1 MKLVHVAS
9 YKDEFFNGIKSV
21 LIDLVPE
28 QRKLGHEVYV
38 FNQEYNEK
46 EVIPGERY
54 ISNNKEF
61 IKAIDEICPDFVIF
75 HSLYGLSDVRF
86 SWYLNRKAIPYLVEP
101 HGGTSIENAKKNW
114 LKKKI
119 ANLIYANRFIGKAAG
134 LIYLNS
140 KEAEECVFKS
150 VRKNYAIVPN
160 GTHEHNRNC
169 IRHNDPKV
177 HFIFLARIDIIQKGL
192 DLLFPAIEIF
202 NNSGLKEKAEF
213 HFYGKARNSLYEQQF
228 EEYISKSADNVFF
241 HGPATGIDK
250 ERAFQDADIFILPS
264 RYEGMPMAVL
274 EALSYG
280 IPCLLS
286 RQTNVADIVKNNRC
300 GWITDVSV
308 NGIVECLKHSIEDYN
323 TNAESLIANALNV
336 SKEFSWANIAYKSII
351 EYSRIIG
358 KSPNT
363 EKE

>member
-21 LIDLVPE
+21 LLDLVPE

-38 FNQEYNEK
+38 FNQEYNDK
-46 EVIPGERY
+46 EIISGERY
-54 ISNNKEF
+54 IATKIDF

-86 SWYLNRKAIPYLVEP
+86 SWYLNKKHIPYLVEP
-101 HGGTSIENAKKNW
+101 HGGTSMENAKKNW

-119 ANLIYANRFIGKAAG
+119 ANLLYANRFIGNAAG
-134 LIYLNS
+134 IIYLNG
-140 KEAEECVFKS
+140 KEADECVFKS
-150 VRKNYAIVPN
+150 IRKNDAIVPN
-160 GTHEHNRNC
+160 GTHEHNRNYK
-169 IRHNDPKV
+169 RHNDKKV
-177 HFIFLARIDIIQKGL
+177 RFIFLARIDIIQKGL
-192 DLLFPAIEIF
+192 DLLFPAIDIF
-202 NNSGLKEKAEF
+202 NNEGLKEKAEF
-213 HFYGKARNSLYEQQF
+213 HFYGKARNKLYEQQF
-228 EEYISKSADNVFF
+228 EDYISKSADNVFF
-241 HGPATGIDK
+241 HGPVTGTDK
-250 ERAFQDADIFILPS
+250 ERAFLDADIFILPS

-286 RQTNVADIVKNNRC
+286 QQTNVADIVENNRC
-300 GWITDVSV
+300 GWITEVSI

-323 TNAESLIANALNV
+323 NNSESLITNALNA
-336 SKEFSWANIAYKSII
+336 SKEFSWPNIAYKSII

-358 KSPNT
+358 KSTNT